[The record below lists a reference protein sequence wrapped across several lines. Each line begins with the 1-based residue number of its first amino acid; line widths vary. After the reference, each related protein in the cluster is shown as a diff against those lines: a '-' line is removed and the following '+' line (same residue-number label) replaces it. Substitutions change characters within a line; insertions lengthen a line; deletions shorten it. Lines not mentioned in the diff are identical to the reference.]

1 MAELR
6 IEVDDP
12 RRDEIRAVLERH
24 LTFTRQTTPAE
35 YVHALDIEGL
45 LDPAITF
52 FSVRLEGKVVGV
64 GAIKQLDTSHI
75 ELKSMHTIVE
85 ARRRGIGRAL
95 VDHLLAV
102 AAERGGGRISLE
114 TGTTDEFEP
123 ARRLYASA
131 GFVPCGPFG
140 SYVESPRNYFMT
152 LELS

>member
-1 MAELR
+1 MKSTIHAETR
-6 IEVDDP
+6 S
-12 RRDEIRAVLERH
+12 RAVLERH
-24 LTFTRQTTPAE
+24 LTFARQATPAE

-85 ARRRGIGRAL
+85 ARRRGVGRAL

-140 SYVESPRNYFMT
+140 SYAESPRNYFMT

>member
-102 AAERGGGRISLE
+102 AAERGGGRISLRRGPPMSSSRHGAF
-114 TGTTDEFEP
+114 TQVRGLSHADRSAPMSRAPGTT
-123 ARRLYASA
+123 S
-131 GFVPCGPFG
+131 
-140 SYVESPRNYFMT
+140 
-152 LELS
+152 